1 MKNIQ
6 GKVGGGVVPITVRL
20 PEKLRNEIKT
30 KADELG
36 RSMNTHIAMTLKED
50 VARLKDAS
58 A

>member
-6 GKVGGGVVPITVRL
+6 GKVGDGVVPITVRL
-20 PEKLRNEIKT
+20 PEQLRNEVKS

-50 VARLKDAS
+50 IARPKDAS